1 MFFNI
6 KNRNQ
11 TGLSLYQKKDGEIYF
26 VNGVGA
32 GIGYRE
38 NLAGIIMKSSDNG
51 ATWSKPRKIAERGD
65 VENVFQPINGM
76 QYLTNGS
83 FIIPSDSP
91 LRSKDG
97 ASSLWVSK
105 DGGQNWSNSK
115 TSVTGIHAAIV
126 ESDNRELIA
135 FGRRMGKKNILP
147 LPVSSSKDF
156 GESFESSNSIFPNI
170 GGGQRASLIKTGPNE
185 LVLLSFTNRSY
196 KGQQQMTF
204 EHSEGSF
211 QGLGMFVSV
220 SEDNGETWP
229 WKRLLT
235 HVEDD
240 SEFRLDGGGNTG
252 EFILS
257 RSQAEPAGYSVLVQA
272 PNGVIHAFSSRLHY
286 QFNVSW
292 IKSLPKWR

>member
-1 MFFNI
+1 
-6 KNRNQ
+6 
-11 TGLSLYQKKDGEIYF
+11 
-26 VNGVGA
+26 
-32 GIGYRE
+32 
-38 NLAGIIMKSSDNG
+38 
-51 ATWSKPRKIAERGD
+51 
-65 VENVFQPINGM
+65 
-76 QYLTNGS
+76 
-83 FIIPSDSP
+83 
-91 LRSKDG
+91 
-97 ASSLWVSK
+97 
-105 DGGQNWSNSK
+105 
-115 TSVTGIHAAIV
+115 
-126 ESDNRELIA
+126 
-135 FGRRMGKKNILP
+135 
-147 LPVSSSKDF
+147 
-156 GESFESSNSIFPNI
+156 
-170 GGGQRASLIKTGPNE
+170 
-185 LVLLSFTNRSY
+185 
-196 KGQQQMTF
+196 MTF